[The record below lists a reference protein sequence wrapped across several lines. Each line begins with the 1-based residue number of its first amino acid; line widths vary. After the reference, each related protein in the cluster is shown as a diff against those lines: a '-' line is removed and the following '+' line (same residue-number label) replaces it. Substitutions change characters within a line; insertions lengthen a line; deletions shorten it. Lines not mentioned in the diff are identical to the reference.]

1 MIRNCGRWF
10 ATRSPGTVAAG
21 SGPAAPRIRRPH
33 SARTSA
39 TCACRSPA
47 VETTTARASS
57 NRQCAAITADIASRS
72 DINRAGGAGWAG
84 RAGRET
90 PQRLIL
96 PFLLIPLIAP
106 IPPMSS
112 ILVTRKLPS
121 SVIAKL
127 GMAGDVDLYTGEA
140 AIPADELR
148 ARIAGKDALVCL
160 LTDAIDRTVIDA
172 APALKAIANVAVGYN
187 NIDVAYARSRG
198 IAVTNTP
205 DVLTESVADFTWSM
219 ILAITRRLSE
229 GERLVRRGE
238 WKGWA
243 LDLLL
248 GTELRGKQLGL
259 IGVGRIGRAVAAR
272 AGAFGMRVAYTS
284 RREIDLPAAEPMQLD
299 RLLLTSDVVSLHV
312 PLTPETRHLIDK
324 RALTRMKRSAYLIN
338 TARGP
343 VVDEAALAWALQHH
357 LLAGAA
363 LDVYEE
369 EPAIHPDLLSLEN
382 VLLVPH
388 LGSGTTETR
397 TAMADLA
404 ADNVLAVLGG
414 RPPLTPVP

>member
-1 MIRNCGRWF
+1 MK
-10 ATRSPGTVAAG
+10 
-21 SGPAAPRIRRPH
+21 
-33 SARTSA
+33 
-39 TCACRSPA
+39 
-47 VETTTARASS
+47 
-57 NRQCAAITADIASRS
+57 
-72 DINRAGGAGWAG
+72 
-84 RAGRET
+84 
-90 PQRLIL
+90 
-96 PFLLIPLIAP
+96 
-106 IPPMSS
+106 

-127 GMAGDVDLYTGEA
+127 NAVADVDLYTGEA

-148 ARIAGKDALVCL
+148 ARVAGKDALVCL
-160 LTDAIDRTVIDA
+160 LTDAVDRTVIDA

-187 NIDVAYARSRG
+187 NIDVPYAKSRG
-198 IAVTNTP
+198 IVVTNTP
-205 DVLTESVADFTWSM
+205 DVLTDSVADFTWAL

-248 GTELRGKQLGL
+248 GTELRDKQLGL
-259 IGVGRIGRAVAAR
+259 VGVGRIGRAVASR
-272 AGAFGMRVAYTS
+272 AGAFGMKVAYTS
-284 RREIDLPAAEPMQLD
+284 RRDIDFPGAEAMPLD
-299 RLLLTSDVVSLHV
+299 RLLTTSDVVSLHV

-324 RALTRMKRSAYLIN
+324 RALTRMKRSSYLIN

-363 LDVYEE
+363 LDVYEH
-369 EPAIHPDLLSLEN
+369 EPVVHPDLLSLEN

-388 LGSGTTETR
+388 LASGTTETR

-404 ADNVLAVLGG
+404 AENVLAVLDG
-414 RPPLTPVP
+414 RPPLTPIG

>member
-1 MIRNCGRWF
+1 MP
-10 ATRSPGTVAAG
+10 T
-21 SGPAAPRIRRPH
+21 
-33 SARTSA
+33 
-39 TCACRSPA
+39 
-47 VETTTARASS
+47 
-57 NRQCAAITADIASRS
+57 
-72 DINRAGGAGWAG
+72 
-84 RAGRET
+84 
-90 PQRLIL
+90 
-96 PFLLIPLIAP
+96 
-106 IPPMSS
+106 

-127 GMAGDVDLYTGEA
+127 SAVAEVDLYTGEA

-160 LTDAIDRTVIDA
+160 LTETVDRSVIDA

-198 IAVTNTP
+198 IVVTNTP
-205 DVLTESVADFTWSM
+205 DVLTESVADFTWAL

-248 GTELRGKQLGL
+248 GMELRGKQLGL

-272 AGAFGMRVAYTS
+272 AGAFGMRVAYTA
-284 RREIDLPAAEPMQLD
+284 RREMDLAGAEAMPLD
-299 RLLLTSDVVSLHV
+299 RLLLTSDVISLHV

-324 RALTRMKRSAYLIN
+324 RALTRMKRSAFLIN

-363 LDVYEE
+363 LDVYED
-369 EPAIHPDLLSLEN
+369 EPVIHPGLLSLEN

-404 ADNVLAVLGG
+404 IDNVLAVLAG